1 MQLIQNKS
9 KKGVYNPK
17 KLWYNSSIIRKEE
30 FLKMSNPLLLARF
43 KQFVISLNLSQEELV
58 TRYNAMNRMY
68 IEEKQ
73 NRNDKKVLKFLQDR
87 KQFLAD
93 EAMKIIV
100 RKELA

>member
-1 MQLIQNKS
+1 
-9 KKGVYNPK
+9 
-17 KLWYNSSIIRKEE
+17 
-30 FLKMSNPLLLARF
+30 MSNPLLLARF

>member
-1 MQLIQNKS
+1 
-9 KKGVYNPK
+9 
-17 KLWYNSSIIRKEE
+17 
-30 FLKMSNPLLLARF
+30 MSNPLILARF

-73 NRNDKKVLKFLQDR
+73 NRNDKKVLKFLKVR

-93 EAMKIIV
+93 EAMKRIV
-100 RKELA
+100 A